1 MSDASWDELRAERL
15 AGMSEARRAAYD
27 AAYTEA
33 TLAAQLAQLVYDARV
48 STGITQAELARRIGS
63 HQSVVA
69 RIENAGTVPSIPTLD
84 RLARALGMH
93 LAIGVRAGEQGPEIL
108 RAG

>member
-1 MSDASWDELRAERL
+1 VGDASWDTLRANRL
-15 AGMSEARRAAYD
+15 AGMSEERRSDYD

-33 TLAAQLAQLVYDARV
+33 TLAAQLARLVYDARV
-48 STGITQAELARRIGS
+48 SAGITQAELARRMGS

-69 RIENAGTVPSIPTLD
+69 RIENAGTVPSLNTLD

-93 LAIGVRAGEQGPEIL
+93 LQIGVRAGEQAPEIL
-108 RAG
+108 QAG